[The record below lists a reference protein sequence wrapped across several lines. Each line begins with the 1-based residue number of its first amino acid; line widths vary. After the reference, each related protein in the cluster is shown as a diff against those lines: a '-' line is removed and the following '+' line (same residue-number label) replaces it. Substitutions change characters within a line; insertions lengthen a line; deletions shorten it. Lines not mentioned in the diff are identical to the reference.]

1 MGPEGGFMDEAGHP
15 SLLPWYAA
23 GTLDAWTARRIEEH
37 LEACAA
43 CRLEQEELA
52 SMQRTLHRGEGGDH
66 VAVLDLIDFTTGEA
80 ATGDGGERAAAVRQH
95 LADCA
100 ACREEVEVVRQARQG
115 RAVIPAGGEPV
126 ESSDPTMS
134 GEEASSPA
142 MRRAAAPRWRSAFYA
157 AAAVAALL
165 LVPATRGLVGRSE
178 VATTPREVHPVRLLS
193 QTRGDEGAPVL
204 SGSGPWI
211 VEVVLPFGAPAGEY
225 VVRFGSPGELDRSVE
240 LRAQPN
246 ADGILSL
253 LLPALPRAGSYE
265 IAVTPIVPTGKSYR
279 YTFTRSDPP

>member
-1 MGPEGGFMDEAGHP
+1 MTPASGFMDEARHP
-15 SLLPWYAA
+15 GLLPWYAA
-23 GTLDAWTARRIEEH
+23 GTLDAWTARHIEEH

-52 SMQRTLHRGEGGDH
+52 SMRRTLQRGEGGNH
-66 VAVLDLIDFTTGEA
+66 VAVLDLIEFTTDEA
-80 ATGDGGERAAAVRQH
+80 VTGDGGERAAAVRQH

-115 RAVIPAGGEPV
+115 RDAVAAAAEP
-126 ESSDPTMS
+126 
-134 GEEASSPA
+134 EEASGPA
-142 MRRAAAPRWRSAFYA
+142 RRGAAAPRWRSAFYA

-193 QTRGDEGAPVL
+193 PTRGDEGPTIL

-225 VVRFGSPGELDRSVE
+225 VVRFGSPGEADRTVE

-246 ADGILSL
+246 AEGILSL

-265 IAVTPIVPTGKSYR
+265 IAVSPIVPTGKSYR